1 MPGTELGIAEN
12 KVSASRTLYFRC
24 SREKEEKKRQKEKN
38 YLILIF
44 CRITNKYTF
53 TQGNTAIPIK
63 MLYWQLYFSIF
74 IPQIF
79 SLLLK
84 PKICAHASSL
94 QCWV

>member
-24 SREKEEKKRQKEKN
+24 SREKKEKKRQEEIN

-53 TQGNTAIPIK
+53 ITGQHGNTYQNVLLAIVF
-63 MLYWQLYFSIF
+63 LSIYPAD
-74 IPQIF
+74 I
-79 SLLLK
+79 LTL
-84 PKICAHASSL
+84 A
-94 QCWV
+94 